1 MNPSHYL
8 PNLIAY
14 VQCTRRY
21 GHCYVHACVRQ
32 SMFRFDGVLGEV
44 NGRRVRLT
52 WTGYGRSL
60 QSGGHKY
67 KAHARYGDGKPVPT
81 KLLRSIAPIAPISDG
96 GSR

>member
-21 GHCYVHACVRQ
+21 GNCYVHACVRR
-32 SMFRFDGVLGEV
+32 SIYRFDGILGEV

-52 WTGYGRSL
+52 WTGWGRSL
-60 QSGGHKY
+60 QVGGHKY
-67 KAHARYGDGKPVPT
+67 KAHARYCDGKPVPT
-81 KLLRSIAPIAPISDG
+81 KLLRSIVPIAEG
-96 GSR
+96 GIL

>member
-21 GHCYVHACVRQ
+21 GNCYVHACVRQ

-52 WTGYGRSL
+52 WTGWGRSL

-81 KLLRSIAPIAPISDG
+81 KLLRSITPIFEG
-96 GSR
+96 GSL

>member
-1 MNPSHYL
+1 LNPPEHYL

-32 SMFRFDGVLGEV
+32 SGPGWQGAEAEV

-60 QSGGHKY
+60 QVGGHKY
-67 KAHARYGDGKPVPT
+67 KAHARFQDTDRPVPSAM
-81 KLLRSIAPIAPISDG
+81 LRSIAPIIG
-96 GSR
+96 GVA

>member
-1 MNPSHYL
+1 VNPSHYL
-8 PNLIAY
+8 PNLVSY
-14 VQCTRRY
+14 VLATRLY
-21 GHCYVHACVRQ
+21 GNCYVHANVRR

-52 WTGYGRSL
+52 WTGWGRSL

-81 KLLRSIAPIAPISDG
+81 ILLRTITPILEVE
-96 GSR
+96 

>member
-21 GHCYVHACVRQ
+21 GNCYVHACVRR

-52 WTGYGRSL
+52 WTGWGRSL

-67 KAHARYGDGKPVPT
+67 KAHARYCDGKPVPT
-81 KLLRSIAPIAPISDG
+81 KLLRSIVPIAEG
-96 GSR
+96 GIL

>member
-1 MNPSHYL
+1 VNPSHYL

-21 GHCYVHACVRQ
+21 GQCYVHANVRR

-44 NGRRVRLT
+44 GGRRVRLT
-52 WTGYGRSL
+52 WTGWGRSL

-67 KAHARYGDGKPVPT
+67 KAHARFTDTGKPVPT
-81 KLLRSIAPIAPISDG
+81 ILLRTITPILEVA
-96 GSR
+96 